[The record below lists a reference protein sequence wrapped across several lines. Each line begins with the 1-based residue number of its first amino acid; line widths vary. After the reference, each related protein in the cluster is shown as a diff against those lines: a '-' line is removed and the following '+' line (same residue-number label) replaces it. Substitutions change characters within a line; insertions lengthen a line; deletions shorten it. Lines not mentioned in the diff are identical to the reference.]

1 MAVVTAAMD
10 KTNRSAAAVLDA
22 SGALSAHTAT
32 LQNAINAFLA
42 RVAAA

>member
-1 MAVVTAAMD
+1 MD

-22 SGALSAHTAT
+22 SGALSAQTAI
-32 LQNAINAFLA
+32 LQEAINAFLT